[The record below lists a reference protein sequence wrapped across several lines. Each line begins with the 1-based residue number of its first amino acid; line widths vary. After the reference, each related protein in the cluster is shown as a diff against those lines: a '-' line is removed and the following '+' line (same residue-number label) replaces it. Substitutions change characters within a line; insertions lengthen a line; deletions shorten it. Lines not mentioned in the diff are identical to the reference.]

1 MCLVWDKPGK
11 LGFIIS
17 YFNDY
22 LARCFQHNFTS
33 LSLQPGDMAVKLGL
47 IPPKEEGGKGKGQSS
62 EKIGIER
69 GDAEE
74 KYLNGILQ
82 KHLLS

>member
-11 LGFIIS
+11 SGFIIS

-22 LARCFQHNFTS
+22 LAWCIQHNFMS
-33 LSLQPGDMAVKLGL
+33 LSVQPGDMAVKLGL
-47 IPPKEEGGKGKGQSS
+47 ILPEEGGEKRESQTS
-62 EKIGIER
+62 EKIGIEW